1 MSKKNIGVFCG
12 SFNPPLYSHFSLAEQ
27 LLNEGLDKI
36 IFVPV
41 STKYN
46 KENLALDKHRYE
58 MLKLVCNKNPNFE
71 VSDIEFNLPK
81 QPYTIETL
89 LKLQDKYPECEIKLI
104 IGTDNLRQFESWHNV
119 EYLLQKFKV
128 IVLSRNE
135 DNIEEIISQSKLLSA
150 YRSSIIESHSKI
162 KIYLSSSMVRN
173 LIKEGKSVRYLLPDE
188 IIDYIK
194 KNNLYI

>member
-1 MSKKNIGVFCG
+1 MSKKVIGIFCG

-58 MLKLVCNKNPNFE
+58 MLKLVCDKNPNFE
-71 VSDIEFNLPK
+71 VSDIEFNLLR

-89 LKLQDKYPECEIKLI
+89 LKLQDEYPKCEIRLI

-162 KIYLSSSMVRN
+162 KIHLSSSMVRN
-173 LIKEGKSVRYLLPDE
+173 LIKERKSVRYLLPDE
-188 IIDYIK
+188 IIDYIE

>member
-1 MSKKNIGVFCG
+1 MAKKIIGIFCG
-12 SFNPPLYSHFSLAEQ
+12 SFNPPLYSHLSLAEQ

-58 MLKLVCNKNPNFE
+58 MLKLVCDKNQKFE

-89 LKLQDKYPECEIKLI
+89 FKLQDEYPEYEIRLI
-104 IGTDNLRQFESWHNV
+104 IGTDNLRQFESWYNV
-119 EYLLQKFKV
+119 SLLLQKFKV

-135 DNIEEIISQSKLLSA
+135 DNIKEIISKSKLLTA
-150 YRSSIIESHSKI
+150 YQSNIIETHSKI
-162 KIYLSSSMVRN
+162 KIHLSSSFVRN

-188 IIDYIK
+188 VMDYIR

>member
-46 KENLALDKHRYE
+46 KENLVLDKHRYE
-58 MLKLVCNKNPNFE
+58 MLNLVCNKNPNFE

-89 LKLQDKYPECEIKLI
+89 LKLQDKYPECEISLI

-135 DNIEEIISQSKLLSA
+135 DNIEEIISQSKLLST
-150 YRSSIIESHSKI
+150 YRSSIIEFHSKI

-173 LIKEGKSVRYLLPDE
+173 LIKERKSVRYLLPDE
-188 IIDYIK
+188 IINYIE

>member
-1 MSKKNIGVFCG
+1 M
-12 SFNPPLYSHFSLAEQ
+12 
-27 LLNEGLDKI
+27 
-36 IFVPV
+36 
-41 STKYN
+41 
-46 KENLALDKHRYE
+46 
-58 MLKLVCNKNPNFE
+58 
-71 VSDIEFNLPK
+71 
-81 QPYTIETL
+81 

>member
-1 MSKKNIGVFCG
+1 M
-12 SFNPPLYSHFSLAEQ
+12 
-27 LLNEGLDKI
+27 LN
-36 IFVPV
+36 
-41 STKYN
+41 
-46 KENLALDKHRYE
+46 
-58 MLKLVCNKNPNFE
+58 LVCNKNPNFE

-89 LKLQDKYPECEIKLI
+89 LKLQDKYPECEISLI